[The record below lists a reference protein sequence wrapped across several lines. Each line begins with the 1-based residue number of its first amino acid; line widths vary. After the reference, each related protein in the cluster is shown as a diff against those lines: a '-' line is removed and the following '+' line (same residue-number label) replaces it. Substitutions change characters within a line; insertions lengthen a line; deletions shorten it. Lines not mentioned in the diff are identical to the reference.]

1 LSKIEA
7 LIQPQ
12 DSLPKPIMYTLL
24 TYNSNVLTS
33 SQSYQDMQSV
43 YRAAIRP
50 EMKAPVSENT
60 WHIMLYNGV
69 MERLPK
75 LCSGET
81 LKVAWN
87 TTEHVL
93 IQVQ

>member
-7 LIQPQ
+7 LNQPQ
-12 DSLPKPIMYTLL
+12 DSLPNTIMYTLL
-24 TYNSNVLTS
+24 TYSDNILTS
-33 SQSYQDMQSV
+33 SQAYQDMQSV

-50 EMKAPVSENT
+50 EMKAPVSGNT
-60 WHIMLYNGV
+60 WHVMLYNGV

-75 LCSGET
+75 LRSGET